1 MKNTEIKTKVITNSI
16 VREIRET
23 VHKNIDIG
31 VVADAVHEIL
41 SDDDTLDAIKHVAW
55 DQDHKKGVCAFTPE
69 QLLELAPNG
78 FNPCPIDLFV
88 KGECDLKHAIE
99 ECFSLTFSSAWD
111 DDCWMENSG
120 DDLEDLDFDLFQ
132 VTYGDRT
139 EDQWLATDKE
149 GNALRDICPECR
161 EKRKE
166 TEEKAEPSK
175 LKVISA
181 KQVRN

>member
-1 MKNTEIKTKVITNSI
+1 MKNIEIKTKVITNFI

-23 VHKNIDIG
+23 VHKNIEIG
-31 VVADAVHEIL
+31 VVADTVREIL
-41 SDDDTLDAIKHVAW
+41 SDDDLLDAIKRVAW

-88 KGECDLKHAIE
+88 KGEYDLNHAIQ

-111 DDCWMENSG
+111 DDLWMENSG
-120 DDLEDLDFDLFQ
+120 DDLEEIDFDLFQ

-161 EKRKE
+161 ENCKE
-166 TEEKAEPSK
+166 PEEKAEPSK

-181 KQVRN
+181 KQLKN